1 MDRSLESGE
10 FYAACE
16 PPTIDYGTALTN
28 AYAQF
33 PVLPALPMND
43 AANEMADGCEPFEA
57 VQIEHWKPI
66 EPQYCKAIADHY
78 QVGKR
83 SIQKWFADLLKLAP
97 WLTVNELRLD
107 DDRYTPLAVELL
119 GDRYFAG
126 STKKWAQRLQQR
138 YANVLASEPWQAE
151 APAIRPEVLPRPDVP
166 SEAGDRAGGLN
177 LHIGSAL
184 NPLGIAGIVV
194 PSNDAAYL
202 SQIQQKLEQFATLQ
216 QNAIAQMHSEFKQAQ
231 ALNAQ
236 FQQATSLSD
245 QLMLQ
250 EYQLRGVQLGYAAV
264 QLKHEAFKATVQSA
278 EAGTLPVPGKPQAES
293 AASPSA

>member
-16 PPTIDYGTALTN
+16 PPTIDYGTALTD

-151 APAIRPEVLPRPDVP
+151 TPAIRPEVLPRPDVP
-166 SEAGDRAGGLN
+166 SDEGDRAGGLN

-216 QNAIAQMHSEFKQAQ
+216 QNAIAQMHSEFTQTQ

-250 EYQLRGVQLGYAAV
+250 EYQLRGVQLGYTAL
-264 QLKHEAFKATVQSA
+264 QLKQEAFKATIQAA

>member
-1 MDRSLESGE
+1 MDGSLTTGE

-16 PPTIDYGTALTN
+16 PPAIDYGTALN
-28 AYAQF
+28 AAYAQF
-33 PVLPALPMND
+33 PVLPAPPAND
-43 AANEMADGCEPFEA
+43 AANEMADGCEPSEA
-57 VQIEHWKPI
+57 VQMEHWQPT

-107 DDRYTPLAVELL
+107 DDRYTPLAVDLL

-126 STKKWAQRLQQR
+126 STKRWAQRLQER
-138 YANVLASEPWQAE
+138 YAKALAFELWQAE
-151 APAIRPEVLPRPDVP
+151 APAIRPEVLPRSAAP
-166 SEAGDRAGGLN
+166 SEEGGSAGGLN

-184 NPLGIAGIVV
+184 NPLGIAGIVA
-194 PSNDAAYL
+194 PSDDAAYL

-250 EYQLRGVQLGYAAV
+250 EYQLRGVQLGYTALH
-264 QLKHEAFKATVQSA
+264 LKQEAFKATVQAA